1 MQALADFANR
11 EVQVDAWI
19 SLFAHF
25 GHVGQLRGRK
35 AVILPDL
42 IPLIFPQFAQ
52 EYWVD
57 GGQFDVWR
65 GSIERALSKCDI
77 VITFSRHV
85 ARDHAVRLMGVP
97 VDHVLGIPHAPP
109 DLNSLLPLG
118 GRRRGDTV
126 SRRHAGGIL
135 RQEAARR
142 GWDYL
147 YDFPFEQ
154 TPYVAVSTQDRPTK
168 NIGVVAEAVR
178 LLLRRER
185 IDLKLLITAPLHF
198 GATWTRLPGLIERHQ
213 LQFDVVSVPHLLRE
227 AHAALYHCAALTVH
241 ASMFEGGHGPF
252 PFYESVS
259 VGTPCLMGRGPHV
272 EELLEDE
279 PELREFA
286 FDPYDVEELV
296 TLIRR
301 TLVAREEALA
311 RQLGVYKRLRQR
323 SWAQVAEEYA
333 AAAIGDSLPA
343 TSTGRKGRRDRL
355 FGEKIE

>member
-19 SLFAHF
+19 SLFPFYVAA
-25 GHVGQLRGRK
+25 LALEKPK
-35 AVILPDL
+35 ALILPDAL
-42 IPLIFPQFAQ
+42 PFDFPLGWLEDWGEDGHWPQWQAA
-52 EYWVD
+52 VSRLAD
-57 GGQFDVWR
+57 G
-65 GSIERALSKCDI
+65 CDSM
-77 VITFSRHV
+77 ITFSRHV
-85 ARDHAVRLMGVP
+85 AREHGVRLLNLNPTKMNVI
-97 VDHVLGIPHAPP
+97 HLAPP

-118 GRRRGDTV
+118 GRRRGDTI

-154 TPYVAVSTQDRPTK
+154 TSYVAVSTQDRPTK

-185 IDLKLLITAPLHF
+185 VDIKLLTTAPLHF
-198 GATWTRLPGLIERHQ
+198 GAAWTRLPGLIERHQ
-213 LQFDVVSVPHLLRE
+213 LQFDVVSIPQLLRE

-241 ASMFEGGHGPF
+241 ASMFEGIAGAL

-296 TLIRR
+296 ALIRH
-301 TLVAREEALA
+301 TLVAREEALS
-311 RQLGVYKRLRQR
+311 RQLAVYERLRQR

-333 AAAIGDSLPA
+333 AAILDVAPISRNVLTPNLG
-343 TSTGRKGRRDRL
+343 T
-355 FGEKIE
+355 